1 MRAIFEQIFCI
12 MKNIFIVFVLFYQ
25 TSVAQNSKGTDPLIK
40 GIKENVEYLAS
51 DKLEG
56 RRTGTAGEKL
66 AYEYI
71 EKQFKKA
78 GLKPAGDNGTYIQ
91 SFEVNDGKKLI
102 PATLF
107 GINNTHLKLYE
118 DWFPLSY
125 SKNGSFEYTYSKN

>member
-1 MRAIFEQIFCI
+1 

-25 TSVAQNSKGTDPLIK
+25 TSVAQNRKNTDPLIK

-66 AYEYI
+66 AYTFI
-71 EKQFKKA
+71 EKKFKQA
-78 GLKPAGDNGTYIQ
+78 GLHPAGDKGTFIQ
-91 SFEVNDGKKLI
+91 AFEVNDGKKLT

-107 GINNTHLKLYE
+107 GINDLHLKLYE
-118 DWFPLSY
+118 DWF
-125 SKNGSFEYTYSKN
+125 